1 MELIVQGLVGAVQ
14 KIAAL
19 DADLL
24 EAASASLVITG
35 SATALSVL
43 LGVPIGAVLG
53 LARFGGRSLLLS
65 LANTG
70 LGFPPVVV
78 GLFVVVFVW
87 RSGPLGGFDA
97 YCTRQAMIA
106 AQFILAFPTVV
117 ALTAIAMQALDP
129 MLRLQV
135 TALGATS
142 VQMAWILV
150 REAKLAILTA
160 VMAAFGAVISEVGAS
175 VMTGCNVKGDT
186 RILTTAILLE
196 TNMGHFEVAFALSFI
211 LLALIF
217 AANAVMTWAQ
227 QRQRRA

>member
-1 MELIVQGLVGAVQ
+1 MDLIVQGLVGAVQ

-19 DADLL
+19 DPDLL

-43 LGVPIGAVLG
+43 LGVPLGAVLG
-53 LARFGGRSLLLS
+53 LARFGGRNLLLS

-87 RSGPLGGFDA
+87 RSGPLGAFDA

-142 VQMAWILV
+142 VQVGWILV
-150 REAKLAILTA
+150 REAKLTILTA

-217 AANAVMTWAQ
+217 AANAVTTWAQ